1 MIALTSIY
9 YLKHGDVELP
19 LPKYVAFHQT
29 LLKSTDL
36 VPVLPFFVRR
46 ERPEA
51 PQHKAAKYLL
61 NTGTLLSLASIAVL
75 STVSNRNRRSLL
87 PTWSSPKWQSYSMIL
102 GVDCYGRTALATTK
116 RFLSTTWTID
126 ESSSVGQALIL
137 YMAWSAAW
145 YDNGIILTRES
156 DYLHAQPWQLTTN
169 GGTSATESKT
179 HITAASD
186 DHNFLCIMIPTV
198 FEGPCKILNL

>member
-19 LPKYVAFHQT
+19 LPKHVAFHQT

-36 VPVLPFFVRR
+36 VPVLPFFVCR

-87 PTWSSPKWQSYSMIL
+87 PTWSSPKWQLQS
-102 GVDCYGRTALATTK
+102 
-116 RFLSTTWTID
+116 LSLKNSLLYIGLSSI
-126 ESSSVGQALIL
+126 ESH
-137 YMAWSAAW
+137 
-145 YDNGIILTRES
+145 RE
-156 DYLHAQPWQLTTN
+156 
-169 GGTSATESKT
+169 
-179 HITAASD
+179 
-186 DHNFLCIMIPTV
+186 
-198 FEGPCKILNL
+198 